1 MYPRGVDVSMKPRIE
16 VVAIDCLMVRLF
28 DVIAEANMPWMLAAT
43 QRLRSA
49 FGTAL
54 VDLVPSYTTLMV
66 HYDLTALSPAEAR
79 QRIDQALADLQ
90 PQAQGSGQCHVLPVW
105 YDLRVGPEL
114 SVLSQRSGLTVDEV
128 IRRHSAHEYQVF
140 ALGFA
145 PGFAFMGLVDE
156 ALATPRLSTPRKR
169 VAAGSVGIAERQTAA
184 YPVVSPGGW
193 NLIGRTPAKLF
204 DRERDGYS
212 LMQPGDTVRFQAVDH
227 AEFIRLGGDDT
238 PLEAQP

>member
-1 MYPRGVDVSMKPRIE
+1 MKPRIE

-28 DVIAEANMPWMLAAT
+28 DAIAEANMPWMLAAT
-43 QRLRSA
+43 QRLRDG
-49 FGTAL
+49 FGPAL

-66 HYDLTALSPAEAR
+66 HYELTALSPAQAR
-79 QRIDQALADLQ
+79 ALIDQALTDLQ

-105 YDLRVGPEL
+105 YDLSVGPEL
-114 SVLSQRSGLTVDEV
+114 TLLSQRSGLSVDAV
-128 IRRHSAHEYQVF
+128 IRQHSAHEYQVF

-156 ALATPRLSTPRKR
+156 ILATPRLSTPRKR

-204 DRERDGYS
+204 DRDRDGYS
-212 LMQPGDTVRFQAVDH
+212 LMQPGDTVRFEPVEH

-238 PLEAQP
+238 PLEAQA

>member
-1 MYPRGVDVSMKPRIE
+1 MNPRIE

-43 QRLRSA
+43 ERLRNG
-49 FGTAL
+49 FGPAL

-66 HYDLTALSPAEAR
+66 HYDLTALTPVQAR
-79 QRIDQALADLQ
+79 ALIDQALTDLQ

-105 YDLRVGPEL
+105 YDLSVGPEL
-114 SVLSQRSGLTVDEV
+114 TLLSQRSGLTVEEV

-156 ALATPRLSTPRKR
+156 VLATPRLNTPRKR

-212 LMQPGDTVRFQAVDH
+212 LMQPGDTVRFAPVNH
-227 AEFIRLGGDDT
+227 AEFVNLGGDDT
-238 PLEAQP
+238 PLEAQA

>member
-1 MYPRGVDVSMKPRIE
+1 MKPRIE

-28 DVIAEANMPWMLAAT
+28 EVIAEANMPWMLAAT
-43 QRLRSA
+43 QRLREG
-49 FGTAL
+49 FGNAL

-66 HYDLTALSPAEAR
+66 HYDLTALSPAQAR
-79 QRIDQALADLQ
+79 ELIDQALTDLQ

-105 YDLRVGPEL
+105 YDLSVGPEL
-114 SVLSQRSGLTVDEV
+114 TLLSQRSGLSVEDV
-128 IRRHSAHEYQVF
+128 IHRHSAHEYQVF

-156 ALATPRLSTPRKR
+156 ILATPRLNTPRKR
-169 VAAGSVGIAERQTAA
+169 VVAGSVGIAERQTAA

-212 LMQPGDTVRFQAVDH
+212 LMQPGDTVRFEAVDH
-227 AEFIRLGGDDT
+227 AEFINLGGDDT
-238 PLEAQP
+238 SLEAQA

>member
-1 MYPRGVDVSMKPRIE
+1 MKPRIE

-66 HYDLTALSPAEAR
+66 HYELTALSPAEAR

-193 NLIGRTPAKLF
+193 NLIGRTSAKLF

>member
-1 MYPRGVDVSMKPRIE
+1 MKPRIE
-16 VVAIDCLMVRLF
+16 VVAIDALMVRLF

-43 QRLRSA
+43 QRLRSG
-49 FGTAL
+49 FGSAL

-66 HYDLTALSPAEAR
+66 HYDLTALSPSQARALIDEA
-79 QRIDQALADLQ
+79 LTDLQ
-90 PQAQGSGQCHVLPVW
+90 PQAQGGGQCHVLPVW
-105 YDLRVGPEL
+105 YDPSVGPEL
-114 SVLSQRSGLTVDEV
+114 TLLAQRSGLAVDEV
-128 IRRHSAHEYQVF
+128 IRRHSAHQYQIF

-156 ALATPRLSTPRKR
+156 ILATPRLSTPRKR

-212 LMQPGDTVRFQAVDH
+212 LMQPGDTVRFEAVDH
-227 AEFIRLGGDDT
+227 AEFIHLGGDDT
-238 PLEAQP
+238 PLEAQA

>member
-1 MYPRGVDVSMKPRIE
+1 MKPRIE

-28 DVIAEANMPWMLAAT
+28 EVIAEANMPWMLAAT
-43 QRLRSA
+43 QRLRSG
-49 FGTAL
+49 FGPAL

-66 HYDLTALSPAEAR
+66 HYDLTALNPAQAR
-79 QRIDQALADLQ
+79 ELIGQALTDLQ

-105 YDLRVGPEL
+105 YDLSVGPEL
-114 SVLSQRSGLTVDEV
+114 AVLSQRSGLSVDEV

-156 ALATPRLSTPRKR
+156 RLATPRLNTPRKR

-184 YPVVSPGGW
+184 YPAVSPGGW

-204 DRERDGYS
+204 DRDRDGYS
-212 LMQPGDTVRFQAVDH
+212 LMQPGDTVRFEPVGH
-227 AEFIRLGGDDT
+227 AEFSRLGGDDT
-238 PLEAQP
+238 PLEAQA

>member
-1 MYPRGVDVSMKPRIE
+1 MKPRIE
-16 VVAIDCLMVRLF
+16 VVAIDALMVRLF

-43 QRLRSA
+43 QRLRSG
-49 FGTAL
+49 FGAAL

-66 HYDLTALSPAEAR
+66 HYDLTALSPSQARALIDEA
-79 QRIDQALADLQ
+79 LTDLQ
-90 PQAQGSGQCHVLPVW
+90 PQAQGGGQCHVLPVW
-105 YDLRVGPEL
+105 YDPSVGPEL
-114 SVLSQRSGLTVDEV
+114 TLLAQRSGLAVDEV
-128 IRRHSAHEYQVF
+128 IRRHSAHQYQVF

-156 ALATPRLSTPRKR
+156 ILATPRLNTPRKR

-212 LMQPGDTVRFQAVDH
+212 LMQPGDTVRFEAVDH
-227 AEFIRLGGDDT
+227 AEFIHLGGDDT
-238 PLEAQP
+238 PLEAQA

>member
-1 MYPRGVDVSMKPRIE
+1 MKPRIE

-28 DVIAEANMPWMLAAT
+28 DAIAEANMPWMLAAT
-43 QRLRSA
+43 QRLREG
-49 FGTAL
+49 FGAAL

-66 HYDLTALSPAEAR
+66 HYDLTALSPAQAR
-79 QRIDQALADLQ
+79 ALIDQALTDLQ

-105 YDLRVGPEL
+105 YDLSVGPEL
-114 SVLSQRSGLTVDEV
+114 TLLSQRSGLSVDAV
-128 IRRHSAHEYQVF
+128 IRQHSAHEYQVF

-156 ALATPRLSTPRKR
+156 ILATPRLSTPRKR

-204 DRERDGYS
+204 DRDRDGYS
-212 LMQPGDTVRFQAVDH
+212 LMQPGDTVRFAPVDH

-238 PLEAQP
+238 PLEAQA

>member
-1 MYPRGVDVSMKPRIE
+1 MKPRIE
-16 VVAIDCLMVRLF
+16 VVAIDGLMVRLF

-49 FGTAL
+49 FGAAL

-66 HYDLTALSPAEAR
+66 HYDLTALSPAQAR
-79 QRIDQALADLQ
+79 ELITHALTDLQ
-90 PQAQGSGQCHVLPVW
+90 PQAQGGGQRHVLPVW
-105 YDLRVGPEL
+105 YDLSVGPEL
-114 SVLSQRSGLTVDEV
+114 TLLSQRSGLAIDDV

-156 ALATPRLSTPRKR
+156 ILATPRLGTPRKR

-204 DRERDGYS
+204 DRDRDGYS
-212 LMQPGDTVRFQAVDH
+212 LMQPGDTVRFEPVDH
-227 AEFIRLGGDDT
+227 AEFIKLGGDDT
-238 PLEAQP
+238 PLEAQA

>member
-1 MYPRGVDVSMKPRIE
+1 MKPRIE

-43 QRLRSA
+43 QRLRSG
-49 FGTAL
+49 FGAAL
-54 VDLVPSYTTLMV
+54 VDMVPSYTTLMV
-66 HYDLTALSPAEAR
+66 HYDLTALTPAQAR
-79 QRIDQALADLQ
+79 ELIDHALTDLQ

-105 YDLRVGPEL
+105 YDLSVGPEL
-114 SVLSQRSGLTVDEV
+114 ALLSQRSGLAVEEV
-128 IRRHSAHEYQVF
+128 IRRHSAHPYQVF

-156 ALATPRLSTPRKR
+156 ALATPRLNTPRKR

-212 LMQPGDTVRFQAVDH
+212 LMQPGDTVRFEPVGH
-227 AEFIRLGGDDT
+227 AEFINLGGDDT
-238 PLEAQP
+238 PLEAQA

>member
-1 MYPRGVDVSMKPRIE
+1 MNPRIE

-28 DVIAEANMPWMLAAT
+28 DVITEANMPWMLAAT
-43 QRLRSA
+43 ERLRNG
-49 FGTAL
+49 FGPAL

-66 HYDLTALSPAEAR
+66 HYDLTALTPAQAR
-79 QRIDQALADLQ
+79 ALIDQALTDLQ

-105 YDLRVGPEL
+105 YDLSVGPEL
-114 SVLSQRSGLTVDEV
+114 ALLSQRSGLAVEEV
-128 IRRHSAHEYQVF
+128 IRRHSGHEYQVF

-156 ALATPRLSTPRKR
+156 ILATPRLNTPRKR

-212 LMQPGDTVRFQAVDH
+212 LMQPGDTVRFAPVSH
-227 AEFIRLGGDDT
+227 AEFVNLGGDDT
-238 PLEAQP
+238 PLEAQA

>member
-1 MYPRGVDVSMKPRIE
+1 MKPCIE

-28 DVIAEANMPWMLAAT
+28 EVIAEANMPWMLAAT
-43 QRLRSA
+43 QQLRGA
-49 FGTAL
+49 FGPAL

-79 QRIDQALADLQ
+79 QRIDRALADLQ

-114 SVLSQRSGLTVDEV
+114 GLLSQRSGLTVDEV

-212 LMQPGDTVRFQAVDH
+212 LMQPGDTVRFHAVDH
-227 AEFIRLGGDDT
+227 AEFIRLGGDDA
-238 PLEAQP
+238 PLEAHA

>member
-1 MYPRGVDVSMKPRIE
+1 MKPRIE

-28 DVIAEANMPWMLAAT
+28 NVIAEANMPWMLAAT
-43 QRLRSA
+43 QRLRSG
-49 FGTAL
+49 FGAAL

-66 HYDLTALSPAEAR
+66 HYDLTALNPVQAR
-79 QRIDQALADLQ
+79 ELIDQALTDLQ
-90 PQAQGSGQCHVLPVW
+90 AQAQGSGQCHVLPVW
-105 YDLRVGPEL
+105 YDLSVGPEL
-114 SVLSQRSGLTVDEV
+114 SLLSQRSGLAVSEV
-128 IRRHSAHEYQVF
+128 VRRHSAHQYQVF

-156 ALATPRLSTPRKR
+156 ILAAPRLNTPRKR

-212 LMQPGDTVRFQAVDH
+212 LMQPGDTVRFEPVER
-227 AEFIRLGGDDT
+227 AEFINLGGDDT

>member
-1 MYPRGVDVSMKPRIE
+1 MKPRIE
-16 VVAIDCLMVRLF
+16 VVAIDGLMVRLF

-43 QRLRSA
+43 QRLRER
-49 FGTAL
+49 FGAAL

-66 HYDLTALSPAEAR
+66 HYDLTALSPAQAR
-79 QRIDQALADLQ
+79 ELIDLALTDLQ
-90 PQAQGSGQCHVLPVW
+90 PQVQGSGQAHVLPVW
-105 YDLRVGPEL
+105 YDLSVGPEL
-114 SVLSQRSGLTVDEV
+114 TLLSRRSGLAVEAV

-156 ALATPRLSTPRKR
+156 ILAAPRLNTPRKR
-169 VAAGSVGIAERQTAA
+169 IAAGSVGIAERQTAA

-212 LMQPGDTVRFQAVDH
+212 LMQPGDTVRFEPVDH
-227 AEFIRLGGDDT
+227 AEFINLGGDDT
-238 PLEAQP
+238 PLEAQA

>member
-1 MYPRGVDVSMKPRIE
+1 MKPRIE

-43 QRLRSA
+43 QRLRDG
-49 FGTAL
+49 FGAAL

-66 HYDLTALSPAEAR
+66 HYDLTALSPAQAR
-79 QRIDQALADLQ
+79 ELIGQALTDLQ

-105 YDLRVGPEL
+105 YDLSVGPEL
-114 SVLSQRSGLTVDEV
+114 NLLSQRSGLAVDDV

-156 ALATPRLSTPRKR
+156 ILATPRLNTPRKR

-204 DRERDGYS
+204 DRARDGYS
-212 LMQPGDTVRFQAVDH
+212 LMQPGDTVRFEAVSH
-227 AEFIRLGGDDT
+227 AEFINLGGDDT
-238 PLEAQP
+238 PLEAQA

>member
-1 MYPRGVDVSMKPRIE
+1 MKPRIE

-28 DVIAEANMPWMLAAT
+28 DEIAEANMPWMLAAA
-43 QRLRSA
+43 QGLRSG
-49 FGTAL
+49 FGAAL
-54 VDLVPSYTTLMV
+54 VDLVPSYSTLMV
-66 HYDLTALSPAEAR
+66 HYDLSALSPAQAR
-79 QRIDQALADLQ
+79 ELIDQALTNLQ
-90 PQAQGSGQCHVLPVW
+90 PQARGSGQCHVLAVW
-105 YDLRVGPEL
+105 YDLSVGPEL
-114 SVLSQRSGLTVDEV
+114 TLLSQRSGLAVDEV

-156 ALATPRLSTPRKR
+156 RLAAPRLNTPRKR

-212 LMQPGDTVRFQAVDH
+212 LMQPGDTVRFEPVDH
-227 AEFIRLGGDDT
+227 AEFINLGGDDT
-238 PLEAQP
+238 PLEAQA